1 MCTHIHMNVHACIHM
16 NVHTYIHMNVHA
28 YTHTYIHMNA
38 DIYHVGF
45 PSGTLVK
52 NPLANEG
59 DAGSIL
65 GSGRSPG
72 EGIGNPLQYFCLKN
86 PMDSGAWWAT
96 IHGVTKSWTRLER
109 LSTRNASH
117 KKSPQSSSSKTS
129 EKASISWDTLF
140 SIFHLGS

>member
-1 MCTHIHMNVHACIHM
+1 
-16 NVHTYIHMNVHA
+16 
-28 YTHTYIHMNA
+28 MNA

-45 PSGTLVK
+45 SSGTLVK

-65 GSGRSPG
+65 GSGKSPG

-96 IHGVTKSWTRLER
+96 IHGVAKSWTRLER
-109 LSTRNASH
+109 LST
-117 KKSPQSSSSKTS
+117 
-129 EKASISWDTLF
+129 
-140 SIFHLGS
+140 